1 MKDVIDTV
9 EWLGKSE
16 EERRNILQ
24 WVTFPQW
31 PVSGACAILR
41 HHESLSLMLLVL
53 PTCCW

>member
-31 PVSGACAILR
+31 PVSGARAILR